1 MHFVFVYGTLKQGEP
16 NHYLLENDANGVRI
30 FRGKAKTVN
39 KFPLVVASRY
49 NIPFVLDCAGT
60 GLNIQ
65 GEIYQYVKNS
75 DVKNAKE
82 FCNRGCGLSAASLR
96 RLQATPLLQTSL
108 LQVSLEHDQR
118 SFFVYSLFHIHPILG
133 IILIQIQIRFFLAL
147 LPFCHF
153 SAPALG

>member
-49 NIPFVLDCAGT
+49 KIPFVLDCAGT

-65 GEIYQYVKNS
+65 GEIYEYVKNS
-75 DVKNAKE
+75 DIKTQLHCIVIHTLGSSINDVGT
-82 FCNRGCGLSAASLR
+82 FFRIYDSPPSPCRLRLLNRLM
-96 RLQATPLLQTSL
+96 
-108 LQVSLEHDQR
+108 
-118 SFFVYSLFHIHPILG
+118 
-133 IILIQIQIRFFLAL
+133 
-147 LPFCHF
+147 
-153 SAPALG
+153 